1 MGFDFGGGLPPQQH
15 GGGGAPPLYSCGGP
29 PPPFPKLK
37 SPGGIAEARTTGE
50 VPKTLRR
57 QPATFLPPPLSV
69 KEEVT
74 LGGKKGNFLL
84 LSPLWGDV
92 VAVVEVERTR
102 ESGKDWVRQRLQNR
116 LPRDHK
122 WSRNQEIKKEPA
134 ASL

>member
-1 MGFDFGGGLPPQQH
+1 MAEASPPNSTEEEGLLLSIH
-15 GGGGAPPLYSCGGP
+15 VGGP

-57 QPATFLPPPLSV
+57 QQATFLPPPLSV

-74 LGGKKGNFLL
+74 LGGNKGNFLL

-92 VAVVEVERTR
+92 VVVVEEVGRTR

-116 LPRDHK
+116 PPRDHK
-122 WSRNQEIKKEPA
+122 WSRNQEIKKEPS